1 MQEIL
6 ETSLLAA
13 VAVLAAVLRIIGQRP
28 KSGMTKKQK
37 VMLWRILA
45 ASLVLLALQALGAAA
60 FGRLGPRRA
69 VGAAGLL
76 SGGTTPSIGHDILKK
91 AFRGIRNG
99 QVFDEN
105 FLMAVATIGALA
117 LAVYED
123 GDYLESIAVM
133 LFYQVGEWFHPT
145 RWAGPAGTSPTSW
158 TSARTTPTSSRT
170 ADWSG
175 WTRTRW
181 RWAPSSWSS
190 RERRSPSTGWSPR
203 AALP

>member
-60 FGRLGPRRA
+60 FGPAGPRRA

-76 SGGTTPSIGHDILKK
+76 SGGL
-91 AFRGIRNG
+91 
-99 QVFDEN
+99 
-105 FLMAVATIGALA
+105 
-117 LAVYED
+117 
-123 GDYLESIAVM
+123 
-133 LFYQVGEWFHPT
+133 
-145 RWAGPAGTSPTSW
+145 
-158 TSARTTPTSSRT
+158 
-170 ADWSG
+170 
-175 WTRTRW
+175 
-181 RWAPSSWSS
+181 
-190 RERRSPSTGWSPR
+190 RRHRP
-203 AALP
+203 